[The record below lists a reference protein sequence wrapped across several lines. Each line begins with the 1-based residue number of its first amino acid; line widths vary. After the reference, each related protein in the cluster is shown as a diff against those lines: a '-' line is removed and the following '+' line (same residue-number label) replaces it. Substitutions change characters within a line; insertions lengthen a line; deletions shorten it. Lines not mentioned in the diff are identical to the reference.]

1 MKHALFAFR
10 DRTLSSS
17 TAHRLVVALAIAVI
31 ASLGVAVSAGAQQ
44 TGVIAGVVVGVADQ
58 PVPGALVRVDGTSSV
73 ATTDASG
80 RFRIAGLSGTQA
92 TVEVRRIGYRPDRRD
107 VRVGDTE
114 IRIPL
119 VEQSVILDEV
129 VVTGTAGGQSKRELG
144 NAVSTINAVQTKE
157 IAPINSLQNLIAG
170 RAPGVFIN
178 SATGNVGAGAR
189 VRIRGA
195 SSISLS
201 NEPLLY
207 VDGVR
212 VNNTP
217 ASGFENQS
225 FGSGSISRMNDF
237 NPDDIESI
245 EIIKGPAAATLY
257 GTEASNGVI
266 QIITKKGTTGAP
278 RWNFATRLGTN
289 YLRNPEGRWPVNY
302 AAVPRIGGPP
312 GSLDTASIDI
322 MDLEKARGTP
332 VFTNGMLQE
341 YDLSASGGSNLFTYF
356 AGVGIE
362 DTEGIEPTSTV
373 ERYTGRLNLSV
384 VPNSRLSLGLTMG
397 YINGETHLPC
407 EAGCGGRALGT
418 MWANPLNNQPLAD
431 GSPNPRRGF
440 NSALPTM
447 YDKQEQIWQGV
458 DRFTGGIQITHTPTT
473 WLRQRLSAGTDR
485 VTEDDNWLEPRSADS
500 LTNIFFGEGYRA
512 VQNRQVNN
520 YTLDYS
526 ASAEADVRRDFK
538 STTSFGAQYYR
549 NTSAFVYSEGSV
561 FPTVGL
567 TALSA
572 TTTDR
577 LNSGDLAADA
587 TLGFYLQ
594 EQVGWRDRVFLTAAI
609 RADDNSAFGQN
620 FDRVYYPK
628 YSASWVISDEP
639 FWQVPAI
646 SALKLRAA
654 YGESGKQP
662 LTYSAL
668 QTYQSAS
675 GPNDVAAVTPQFLG
689 NADLGPERSKELEM
703 GFDLGAFDDRL
714 GLEVSYYRK
723 RTVDAILDRQVAPSV
738 GIPNTQPFNAGAIK
752 NWGTELLL
760 RGTPVIMDKFAW
772 DLTFGWATN
781 DSKVESLGTPQAI
794 LDLRALSGTPD
805 FVTGGFAIRHQVGY
819 PIGSYFEQRV
829 VSAQILPNGSAD
841 IPNVLCDNGQ
851 GGTMICAGPDLVYN
865 TGDDAPLVFLG
876 RSLPRF
882 EGSFT
887 NTLTFWKN
895 LRVYAMVDFKRDFYK
910 IDGNMRS
917 RCQIFGRCRENFFPL
932 NDGKGPNGNGKPFDP
947 KTIAGLQSNG
957 QLIDYY
963 VDNSSYAKLREV
975 SLSYTL
981 PAINMRYLNFNR
993 AVVTLAGRNLV
1004 TWTKYSGLEP
1014 EAFFLGG
1021 TRGGNFG
1028 QFEQTTNPQLS
1039 QWVLGVN
1046 LGW

>member
-1 MKHALFAFR
+1 MTTQVLSFSSSPRGRCRVSIARAIATAALFAA
-10 DRTLSSS
+10 T
-17 TAHRLVVALAIAVI
+17 TA
-31 ASLGVAVSAGAQQ
+31 AGAQQ
-44 TGVIAGVVVGVADQ
+44 TGSIGGIVLGAGAQ
-58 PVPGALVRVDGTSSV
+58 PVGAAQVRVAATQQGT
-73 ATTDASG
+73 TTDDNG
-80 RFRIAGLSGTQA
+80 RFRLDGLTGSQVTI
-92 TVEVRRIGYRPDRRD
+92 EVRRIGYRVESR
-107 VRVGDTE
+107 VVNVGDMNL
-114 IRIPL
+114 RIPL
-119 VEQSVILDEV
+119 TVQSVVLNEV

-144 NAVSTINAVQTKE
+144 NAVSTIDASATKE
-157 IAPINSLQNLIAG
+157 IAPINSVQNMLAG

-217 ASGFENQS
+217 ASGFSNQA
-225 FGSGSISRMNDF
+225 FGSSSISRMNDI

-278 RWNFATRLGTN
+278 RWSFATRIGTN
-289 YLRNPEGRWPVNY
+289 YLQDPEGRWPVNY
-302 AAVPRIGGPP
+302 AAVPVPGGPP
-312 GSLDTASIDI
+312 TARDTVSIDI

-332 VFTNGMLQE
+332 VFRSGLLQE

-373 ERYTGRLNLSV
+373 ERYSGRLNLSV
-384 VPNSRLSLGLTMG
+384 VPNTKLSLGLNMG
-397 YINGETHLPC
+397 YVNGETHLPC

-418 MWANPLNNQPLAD
+418 MWANALHIQPLANGD
-431 GSPNPRRGF
+431 PNPRRGF
-440 NSALPTM
+440 NSGLPEQ
-447 YDKQEQIWQGV
+447 YDEMTQIWQGV
-458 DRFTGGIQITHTPTT
+458 DRFTGGVQVTHTPTS
-473 WLRQRLSAGTDR
+473 WLRHRVSAGTDR
-485 VTEDDNWLEPRSADS
+485 VSENDNWLTPRSEDS
-500 LTNIFFGEGYRA
+500 LTKVLFGGAQGGRD
-512 VQNRQVNN
+512 VRNRQVNN

-526 ASAEADVRRDFK
+526 ASAEADVNDDFR

-549 NTSAFVYSEGSV
+549 NTSAFISSSGSI

-577 LNSGDLAADA
+577 TTSGDLAADA

-594 EQVGWRDRVFLTAAI
+594 EQVGWRDRLYLTAAI

-639 FWQVPAI
+639 FWQVPVI

-662 LTYSAL
+662 ATYSAL
-668 QTYQSAS
+668 QTYAAAS
-675 GPNDVAAVTPQFLG
+675 GPGDVAAVTPQFLG

-703 GFDLGAFDDRL
+703 GFDLGALDDRV
-714 GLEVSYYRK
+714 GVEFSYYRK
-723 RTVDAILDRQVAPSV
+723 RTVDAILDRQIAPSV
-738 GIPNTQPFNAGAIK
+738 GIPNTQPFNAGAIR
-752 NWGTELLL
+752 NWGTELLV
-760 RGTPVIMDKFAW
+760 RGTPVLMDAVSW
-772 DLTFGWATN
+772 DVSIGFATN
-781 DSKVESLGTPQAI
+781 DSEIESLGTPQAI
-794 LDLRALSGTPD
+794 LDLRELTGTPD
-805 FVTGGFAIRHQVGY
+805 FVAGGPNTFIRHQVGY
-819 PIGSYFEQRV
+819 PIGSYFDQRV
-829 VSAQILPNGSAD
+829 VSAALLPSGQAD
-841 IPNVLCDNGQ
+841 IPNVLCDNGE
-851 GGTMICAGPDLVYN
+851 GGTMICAGPDLAYN
-865 TGDDAPLVFLG
+865 TGDDAPAVFLG
-876 RSLPRF
+876 RSLPRI
-882 EGSFT
+882 EGAVT
-887 NTLTFWKN
+887 NTVTLWRN
-895 LRVYAMVDFKRDFYK
+895 LRVYALVDFKRDFYK

-917 RCQIFGRCRENFFPL
+917 RCAIFVRCRENFYPL
-932 NDGKGPNGNGKPFDP
+932 DDGRGGQFDP
-947 KTIAGLQSNG
+947 KKIAGLQSNG
-957 QLIDYY
+957 QIVDYY
-963 VDNSSYAKLREV
+963 INNSGYTKLREV

-981 PAINMRYLNFNR
+981 PAISTRFASFNR
-993 AVVTLAGRNLV
+993 AVITLAGRNLA
-1004 TWTKYSGLEP
+1004 TWTDYPGLEP

-1021 TRGGNFG
+1021 DRGGNFG
-1028 QFEQTTNPQLS
+1028 QFEQTTNPQLA
-1039 QWVLGVN
+1039 QWVLGLN
-1046 LGW
+1046 LDW